1 LREAGFKMFNVVET
15 VRHIVGAPWGLAVV
29 GVIVLAAGLPLLIW
43 PRKANDIMWKV
54 QQGTS
59 PWRVRKP
66 PFGVTIAMGCLF
78 ILIALALFVGTW
90 EGYQG

>member
-1 LREAGFKMFNVVET
+1 MFNAVEI
-15 VRHIVGAPWGLAVV
+15 VRHIVGAPWVLAVV
-29 GVIVLAAGLPLLIW
+29 GVFGLAGGLVLVIW

-78 ILIALALFVGTW
+78 ILVALALFVATW
-90 EGYQG
+90 AAYQG